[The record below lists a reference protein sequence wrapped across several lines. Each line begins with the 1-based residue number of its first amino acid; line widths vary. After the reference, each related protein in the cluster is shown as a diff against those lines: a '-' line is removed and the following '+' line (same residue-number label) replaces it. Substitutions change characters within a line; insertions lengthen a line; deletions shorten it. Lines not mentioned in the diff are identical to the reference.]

1 MSTHEHHDPF
11 APIDS
16 ADLPGSSDAAGAMPT
31 APHVPHH
38 LLGALAPIDESN
50 PFADGSAVSGANVF
64 GVQAFDHANGLNDN
78 PFTAAA
84 AGDDLPATPANPS
97 GNPLAT
103 LASPAD
109 DAFGE

>member
-38 LLGALAPIDESN
+38 LLGALAPIDENN
-50 PFADGSAVSGANVF
+50 PFADGSAVVGANVF
-64 GVQAFDHANGLNDN
+64 GVQAFDHASALNDN
-78 PFTAAA
+78 PFSDAAA
-84 AGDDLPATPANPS
+84 VDDRIPANPS